1 MDQKK
6 VLISLIL
13 KDPSR
18 FLIWSKTWRMR
29 ERGRERDKDRET
41 EWISRI
47 NFTWIGGHAGSL
59 FQRRKDLASEIFK
72 VACWLVPLTPCIPT
86 TCPNQTHCSST
97 TLDTCKHAMHGVV
110 VGAELALSLTLAR
123 QPSLTL
129 GKSLASIWCR
139 AVRNAHSFF
148 AFDNMVDRSKHDE
161 LVTP

>member
-1 MDQKK
+1 VVIIKVCIHLLITFSRIKEIMDQKK
-6 VLISLIL
+6 VLHL
-13 KDPSR
+13 KQDM
-18 FLIWSKTWRMR
+18 KD
-29 ERGRERDKDRET
+29 ERDGEREIRTRET

-110 VGAELALSLTLAR
+110 VGARSFTHSSSSAITHLGQKLS
-123 QPSLTL
+123 
-129 GKSLASIWCR
+129 
-139 AVRNAHSFF
+139 
-148 AFDNMVDRSKHDE
+148 
-161 LVTP
+161 

>member
-1 MDQKK
+1 VVIIKVCIHLLITFSRIKEIMDQKK
-6 VLISLIL
+6 VLHL
-13 KDPSR
+13 KQDM
-18 FLIWSKTWRMR
+18 KD
-29 ERGRERDKDRET
+29 ERDGEREIRTRET

-129 GKSLASIWCR
+129 GKSLASI
-139 AVRNAHSFF
+139 
-148 AFDNMVDRSKHDE
+148 
-161 LVTP
+161 